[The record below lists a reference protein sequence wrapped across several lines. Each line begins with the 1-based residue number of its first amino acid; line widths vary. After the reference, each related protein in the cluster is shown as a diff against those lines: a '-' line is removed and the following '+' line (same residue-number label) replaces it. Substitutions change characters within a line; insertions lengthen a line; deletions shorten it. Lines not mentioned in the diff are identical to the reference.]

1 MLMKVVREGG
11 VCNVDEMVMDSSEC
25 YHDFR
30 IKMRAFFYSTRTF
43 VSARKMADI
52 YGIVNRARKHE
63 LETQIEILYDNLDY
77 SSPAHINGEH
87 LRIFQYDPP
96 TEVLLYRLLN
106 CADQG
111 QAHRILKPILDNHQD
126 ADELITLFGWTPL
139 ESDTLEGKR
148 RRIVDNC
155 VGVIGPTAWFQD
167 FCQHHY
173 KEAISNE
180 KE

>member
-52 YGIVNRARKHE
+52 YGIVNRARKNE
-63 LETQIEILYDNLDY
+63 MEVEIDIVYDNLDF
-77 SSPAHINGEH
+77 SHPHFINGERI
-87 LRIFQYDPP
+87 RIFQSNPP

-106 CADQG
+106 CSHSS
-111 QAHRILKPILDNHQD
+111 QAERIIREVLDTTEKL
-126 ADELITLFGWTPL
+126 DELITLFGWTPL
-139 ESDTLEGKR
+139 ESDTMESKR
-148 RRIVDNC
+148 RRIVCNC
-155 VGVIGPTAWFQD
+155 VYHGPTPWFKD
-167 FCQHHY
+167 FCQQYY